1 MNKRAQEWQAVTVAN
16 YETDMERNQETS
28 SEAWDLLNYIKSLR
42 AEGKYVEARRLL
54 LDLVRLIYPK

>member
-42 AEGKYVEARRLL
+42 AEGKYVEARGLL